1 LGIFVSRKTALYNQH
16 KQANAKLVDFHG
28 WMMPL
33 HYGSQLDEHHYVRTD
48 AGVFDVSHMTVVDLL
63 GTGGRNFLRYLLSN
77 DVDRLKNTGKA
88 FYTLMLNHRGGIV
101 DDLIVYYRAPDNYR
115 LVLNSATR
123 EQDLAWIG
131 GHNEDAHA
139 VGIQERSDL
148 SILAVQG
155 PKAIE
160 KVLGLLSPSQ
170 ADEVSTLQPFESVEV
185 GDCFFA
191 RTGYTG
197 EDGLEIILPSQK
209 VSEFW
214 ASLLKVGIKPCGLGA
229 RDTLRLEAGMLLYGQ
244 DMNESTS
251 PLESGLS
258 WAVAFEPEDR
268 LFIGREA
275 LQRQKDQGI
284 KHKMV
289 GLILEQKGIMRTG
302 QTVILEGG
310 QEGIITSGSY
320 SPTLEKSIALARI
333 PVNTQTNDTACF
345 VDIRGRQIPA
355 KITKPRFVKQGK
367 SIVD

>member
-1 LGIFVSRKTALYNQH
+1 MSRKTVLYEQH
-16 KQANAKLVDFHG
+16 AKANAKLVDFHG

-33 HYGSQLDEHHYVRTD
+33 HYGSQLDEHHAVRTD

-77 DVDRLKNTGKA
+77 DVDRLKHVGKA

-123 EQDLAWIG
+123 EHDLAWIRR
-131 GHNEDAHA
+131 HNEDAHS
-139 VGIQERSDL
+139 VGIQERTDL

-160 KVLGLLSPSQ
+160 RVLSILSAPN
-170 ADEVSTLQPFESVEV
+170 ADDISTLQSFESIESH
-185 GDCFFA
+185 DCFFA

-197 EDGLEIILPSQK
+197 EDGLEIILPSK
-209 VSEFW
+209 KTPAFW
-214 ASLLKVGIKPCGLGA
+214 DALLKAGIKPCGLGA

-244 DMNESTS
+244 DMNDTTS
-251 PLESGLS
+251 PLESGLG
-258 WAVAFEPEDR
+258 WAVAFDPEER
-268 LFIGREA
+268 QFIGREA
-275 LQRQKDQGI
+275 LQRQKEQGL
-284 KHKMV
+284 KRKMV

-302 QTVILEGG
+302 QTVILENGA
-310 QEGIITSGSY
+310 EGIITSGSY

-333 PVNTQTNDTACF
+333 PVNPNANSETTCF
-345 VDIRGRQIPA
+345 VDIRGKKVPA
-355 KITKPRFVKQGK
+355 KITKPRFVRQGK
-367 SIVD
+367 SIVE